1 MTYCDIIAD
10 ILESYGFSTHI
21 AYSANEALTILENII
36 PDLVLLDVMMPEIDG
51 LTVVR
56 SIRDNPAWVEIPV
69 VVASAKV
76 LTEDRTAALEA
87 GADAFLAKPFSA
99 HELRA
104 ALRPYVSVPD
114 TGNLAYSLFSN

>member
-1 MTYCDIIAD
+1 
-10 ILESYGFSTHI
+10 
-21 AYSANEALTILENII
+21 
-36 PDLVLLDVMMPEIDG
+36 MPEIDG

-56 SIRDNPAWVEIPV
+56 SIRDNPAWTEIPV

-99 HELRA
+99 HELRS

-114 TGNLAYSLFSN
+114 TGSLAYSLWAS